1 MKIVKAHQ
9 TCYACP
15 SQWDAWDEEG
25 NYWYLRFRHGYG
37 SASRDIDGPD
47 IYTFHAGDDGLDGVI
62 DLQNFCN
69 RAGIELALETVE
81 TSVYDYWPYTDVKE
95 GS

>member
-37 SASRDIDGPD
+37 TAEDCGGTAQFFFDADSN
-47 IYTFHAGDDGLDGVI
+47 GLDGVI

-69 RAGIELALETVE
+69 RAGIELAPDVVE

>member
-37 SASRDIDGPD
+37 SASPDIDGPD
-47 IYTFHAGDDGLDGVI
+47 TYTFNVSAKGG
-62 DLQNFCN
+62 
-69 RAGIELALETVE
+69 
-81 TSVYDYWPYTDVKE
+81 KK
-95 GS
+95 